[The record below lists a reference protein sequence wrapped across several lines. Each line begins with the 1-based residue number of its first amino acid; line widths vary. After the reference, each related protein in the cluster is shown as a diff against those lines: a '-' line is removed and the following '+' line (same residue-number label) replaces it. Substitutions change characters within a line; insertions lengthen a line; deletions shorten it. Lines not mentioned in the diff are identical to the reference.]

1 MVLRIFFALSLLL
14 VSCKQEET
22 KKVEIIRDQPANVSV
37 GQSLYM
43 QHCSSCHGCDGTMQE
58 SGAKPLKT
66 SQFTE
71 TQIGTQIKQGKNA
84 MPRFEGILSDEE
96 IKKVAAF
103 AKGLQK

>member
-1 MVLRIFFALSLLL
+1 MVLRFFIVFSLFV
-14 VSCKQEET
+14 VSCKQQEE

-71 TQIGTQIKQGKNA
+71 AQIGMQIKQGKNA
-84 MPRFEGILSDEE
+84 MPRFEGILSDDE
-96 IKKVAAF
+96 IKEVAKF